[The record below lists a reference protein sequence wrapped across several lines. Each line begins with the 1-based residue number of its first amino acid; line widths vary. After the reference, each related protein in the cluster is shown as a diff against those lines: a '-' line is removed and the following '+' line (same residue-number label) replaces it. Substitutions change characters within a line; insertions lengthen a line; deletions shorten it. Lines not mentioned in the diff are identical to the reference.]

1 MVWRVVSVTLLLAV
15 SGWAQAPG
23 DAQQGV
29 SLRSPFANP
38 LRAAVKPV
46 TPESNTEAQKPPA
59 ATAKPAEGAAVAP
72 SGAQPAKASPST
84 VKAVGGG
91 RDPFISPISQ
101 ASAAAAVCTS
111 GGKRCLM
118 IDRIRL
124 KGVVRSESGFIAV
137 VVNTANRAYFLR
149 ENDPL
154 MNGYVL
160 RVTSNTITFKETSK
174 DRAGHPTA
182 REVTLTLSGPAV

>member
-1 MVWRVVSVTLLLAV
+1 LLLAV

-23 DAQQGV
+23 DAQQTV
-29 SLRSPFANP
+29 ALRSPFANP
-38 LRAAVKPV
+38 LRAAVKPA
-46 TPESNTEAQKPPA
+46 TPESNAGGQKPGA
-59 ATAKPAEGAAVAP
+59 TTAKPATGAAVAAAP
-72 SGAQPAKASPST
+72 SNTPPAKESPGA

-91 RDPFISPISQ
+91 RDPFISPIST
-101 ASAAAAVCTS
+101 ASAAVAVCTS

-154 MNGYVL
+154 MNGYVV

-174 DRAGHPTA
+174 DRAGHSTE